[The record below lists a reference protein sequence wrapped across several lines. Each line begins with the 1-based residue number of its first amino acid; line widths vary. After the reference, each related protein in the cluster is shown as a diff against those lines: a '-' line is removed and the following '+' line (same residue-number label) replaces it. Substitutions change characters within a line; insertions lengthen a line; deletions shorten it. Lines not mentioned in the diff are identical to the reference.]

1 MGDVLDRYNHLV
13 AEGRINPDPAQAEI
27 ASKLDDLEHRLEN
40 RGGGGWFSKP
50 KPVKGLYL
58 WGGVGR
64 GKSMLMDLFFAT
76 VDVTAKR
83 RVHFHD
89 FMQET
94 HAFINDWK
102 KLDAKEKKASGCSVK
117 GSDDD
122 PIPPAARKIASEA
135 ELLCFDEFQVKD
147 IADAMILG
155 RLFTQLL
162 ERNVVVV
169 ATSNRPPDDLYK
181 DGLNRQRFVPF
192 IDLLKD
198 THDVHEIR
206 SDRDYRLERLTSA
219 PVYYSP
225 LGAEAEASMQAA
237 WDRLTSCA
245 EPHAFHLTVQ
255 GRDWRIPDVA
265 AGVARMTFDELCN
278 RPLGAADYLMLSRQF
293 DTVLIE
299 NVPLLKPD
307 NMNAAL
313 RFVTLIDALYE
324 AKTKVIISADA
335 EPNELYVSGDGAFEF
350 ERTASRLYE
359 MRSTDYL
366 SAERIGS
373 SETSGGPGEI
383 M

>member
-1 MGDVLDRYNHLV
+1 MGDVIDRYDALIS
-13 AEGRINPDPAQAEI
+13 EGRIEMDAAQAEI
-27 ASKLDDLEHRLEN
+27 AHLLDDLEQRLEN

-50 KPVKGLYL
+50 KDVKGLYL

-76 VDVTAKR
+76 VEIENKR

-94 HAFINDWK
+94 HTFINDWK
-102 KLDAKEKKASGCSVK
+102 KLSSKEKKATGWSVK
-117 GSDDD
+117 SGDDD
-122 PIPPAARKIASEA
+122 PIPPAAKKIAAHA
-135 ELLCFDEFQVKD
+135 ELLCFDEFQVSD

-162 ERNVVVV
+162 ERKVVVV

-181 DGLNRQRFVPF
+181 NGLNRQRFVPF
-192 IDLLKD
+192 IELLKE
-198 THDVHEIR
+198 THEVHEIR

-225 LGAEAEASMQAA
+225 LGPAADEAMQAA
-237 WDRLTSCA
+237 WDRLTNCA
-245 EPHAFHLTVQ
+245 EPHETQLTVQ
-255 GRDWRIPDVA
+255 GRQWRLPQVA
-265 AGVARMTFDELCN
+265 AGVVRMGFDEMCN
-278 RPLGAADYLMLSRQF
+278 RPLGAADYLALARMF

-299 NVPLLKPD
+299 DVPLLRPE
-307 NMNAAL
+307 NGNAAR

-324 AKTKVIISADA
+324 AKSKVIVSAEA
-335 EPNELYVSGDGAFEF
+335 EPNELYISGDGAFEF

-359 MRSTDYL
+359 MRSADYL
-366 SAERIGS
+366 GAERILDEGN
-373 SETSGGPGEI
+373 
-383 M
+383 

>member
-1 MGDVLDRYNHLV
+1 MGKVLDRYNQLV
-13 AEGRINPDPAQAEI
+13 ADERINADPAQAEI
-27 ASKLDDLEHRLEN
+27 AGKLDDLENRLEN

-64 GKSMLMDLFFAT
+64 GKSMLMDLFFGTIDIA
-76 VDVTAKR
+76 AKR

-94 HAFINDWK
+94 HAFINEWK
-102 KLDAKEKKASGCSVK
+102 KLDAKEKKASGYAVK
-117 GSDDD
+117 GGDDD
-122 PIPPAARKIASEA
+122 PIPPAAKKIAQEA

-162 ERNVVVV
+162 ERKVVVV
-169 ATSNRPPDDLYK
+169 ATSNRHPDELYK
-181 DGLNRQRFVPF
+181 NGLNRQRFVPF
-192 IDLLKD
+192 IDLLKE
-198 THDVHEIR
+198 THDVHEIQ

-225 LGAEAEASMQAA
+225 LDEASTDAIQAA

-245 EPHAFHLTVQ
+245 EPHDLHLTVQ
-255 GRDWRIPDVA
+255 GRDWRIPQVA

-278 RPLGAADYLMLSRQF
+278 RPLGAADYLMLARQF

-313 RFVTLIDALYE
+313 RFVTLVDALYE
-324 AKTKVIISADA
+324 AKTKVIVSADA
-335 EPNELYVSGDGAFEF
+335 EPNELYISGDGAFEF

-359 MRSTDYL
+359 MRSMDYL

-373 SETSGGPGEI
+373 SETSAGQGEI